1 MSQRAI
7 VSLFPS
13 QLTILS
19 ITLSQVTG
27 SGKFLWEIGRTVEHG
42 LVYRNISSKNDE
54 QEISVQSVQEISVQL
69 TDFPKN

>member
-1 MSQRAI
+1 MSQRTI
-7 VSLFPS
+7 MSLFPS

-42 LVYRNISSKNDE
+42 LIYRNTSSKNDE
-54 QEISVQSVQEISVQL
+54 
-69 TDFPKN
+69 